1 MPEPH
6 SEAAR
11 VFGDRVRLARQKLAL
26 SQESV
31 ADLAEMHVTN
41 FGKIERGVANPSL
54 HTIIRIASV
63 LGVDPGA
70 LVAGLTR
77 KLLPD
82 QAHALTAAEFI
93 RERDRR
99 SGNRP

>member
-1 MPEPH
+1 MPEAD
-6 SEAAR
+6 SESAR
-11 VFGDRVRLARQKLAL
+11 VLSERVRVARQALAL

-54 HTIIRIASV
+54 HTIIRISSV
-63 LGVDPGA
+63 LGVDPST
-70 LVAGLTR
+70 LVAGLNR
-77 KLLPD
+77 SQLPF

-93 RERDRR
+93 KERDSRANSR
-99 SGNRP
+99 

>member
-6 SEAAR
+6 STAAR
-11 VFGDRVRLARQKLAL
+11 VFGERVRDARLALGL
-26 SQESV
+26 SQESI

-54 HTIIRIASV
+54 HTIVRIAVV

-70 LVAGLTR
+70 LVAGLGQAE
-77 KLLPD
+77 LPERL
-82 QAHALTAAEFI
+82 HTLTAAEFI
-93 RERDRR
+93 RERNRR
-99 SGNRP
+99 SAARG

>member
-6 SEAAR
+6 SDAAR
-11 VFGDRVRLARQKLAL
+11 ILGDRVRIARQALAL

-54 HTIIRIASV
+54 HTIIRISSV
-63 LGVDPGA
+63 LGVDPA
-70 LVAGLTR
+70 ILVAGLNR
-77 KLLPD
+77 SQLPD

-99 SGNRP
+99 AGVKR